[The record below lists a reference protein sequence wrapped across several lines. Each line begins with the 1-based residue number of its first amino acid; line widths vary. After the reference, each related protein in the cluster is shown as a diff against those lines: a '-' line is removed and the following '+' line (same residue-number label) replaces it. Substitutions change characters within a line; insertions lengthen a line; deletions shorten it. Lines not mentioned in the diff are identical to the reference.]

1 MEIERERIRQLEEQ
15 MHGQQQ
21 ELEELRQLCG
31 PVLTRL
37 SLNCEQILELIQSEL
52 ITDRQQRLS

>member
-1 MEIERERIRQLEEQ
+1 MQEIKAI
-15 MHGQQQ
+15 
-21 ELEELRQLCG
+21 CG

-52 ITDRQQRLS
+52 NEKHDKNNS

>member
-1 MEIERERIRQLEEQ
+1 MY
-15 MHGQQQ
+15 
-21 ELEELRQLCG
+21 ELKQICG

-52 ITDRQQRLS
+52 LAKKN